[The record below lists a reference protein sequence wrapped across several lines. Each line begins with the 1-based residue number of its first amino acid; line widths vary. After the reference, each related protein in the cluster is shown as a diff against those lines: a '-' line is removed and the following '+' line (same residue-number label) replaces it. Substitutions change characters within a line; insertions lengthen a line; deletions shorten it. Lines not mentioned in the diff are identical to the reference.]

1 MATLTRERDSLAKQL
16 SGSTAAFEEKLQGVK
31 EACMCLHEN
40 LEHVPY
46 SLNITPVWQ
55 NCPSPSRAVC
65 DEAHS
70 GSVLQGN
77 GS

>member
-40 LEHVPY
+40 LEHIVQVLEYKCMEFTVYKDY
-46 SLNITPVWQ
+46 SRTPVMWT
-55 NCPSPSRAVC
+55 PLGP
-65 DEAHS
+65 
-70 GSVLQGN
+70 
-77 GS
+77 